1 MNAFYSLIPFV
12 CVAIVAAQEASP
24 SINWNNVTGSSSKT
38 FPTDVGVLG
47 NMQYGK
53 TPFLAQYDKVNSS
66 KPFGYYGI
74 EMRTLPLNHEKDN
87 ADSDDIFRNLGQ
99 TSPYRPADD
108 LFPET
113 REYANVPSQCKVKAV
128 NLLMR
133 HGARYPA
140 SGGGASSVSSLGDK
154 VYNASKAGKLEA
166 SGDLAFLNH
175 WNYSL
180 GAEVLTHQG
189 AQELFDE
196 GVKHYYEYAALLENL
211 TDHKPVIR
219 TTSQSRMLDS
229 ARYWT
234 LGFFGWDA
242 PKKMNLEVIT
252 EIKGQNNTLAPYYDC
267 KNQFF
272 FSDKL
277 NPIWRKKYLKN
288 ALSRIQKQVKGVN
301 LTTDDV
307 YNMQSLC
314 AYETNALG
322 YSHFCSLFTK
332 EEWENFE
339 YDVDLQFQMNS
350 GFMNPGGKALGMGY
364 ATELLDRLSKQKFT
378 GPQTEQNSTLDKNST
393 YFPLDQ
399 KLYADFT
406 HDASIQMILTALNFT
421 QIADY
426 LPLTNPDPKRRYRTS
441 RVTPFAARLA
451 FEVLNCHGDDLKG
464 DYLRV
469 KMNEAVVPLDQDQG
483 CEKRRDGLCKL
494 DDFIHYQNK
503 TAYKASHYDLFCQGK
518 NGTDFVVTGPVKNG
532 ALTKEQIE
540 AGKKNSTSSHN

>member
-229 ARYWT
+229 ARYWA

-242 PKKMNLEVIT
+242 PQKTNLEVLT
-252 EIKGQNNTLAPYYDC
+252 EVSDQNNTLAPYDYC
-267 KNQFF
+267 TN
-272 FSDKL
+272 SGNSSYALGDKL
-277 NPIWRKKYLKN
+277 SSEWQKVYLKD
-288 ALSRIQKQVKGVN
+288 AIQRLQKDLKGVK
-301 LTTDDV
+301 LDEKLL
-307 YNMQSLC
+307 YGMMSIC
-314 AYETNALG
+314 AYETVVMG
-322 YSHFCSLFTK
+322 YSDFCKLFTK
-332 EEWENFE
+332 EEFEHYE
-339 YDVDLQFQMNS
+339 YDIDLQFMGNY
-350 GFMNPGGKALGMGY
+350 GFMNPTGRAQGIGY
-364 ATELLDRLSKQKFT
+364 VVELLDRMNKTKFDGPVT
-378 GPQTEQNSTLDKNST
+378 GQNTTLDKNST
-393 YFPLDQ
+393 YFPVDQ

-406 HDASIQMILTALNFT
+406 HDDVITSVLTALNYT
-421 QIADY
+421 QIADF
-426 LPLTNPDPKRRYRTS
+426 LPTTKPDSNRRYRSS
-441 RVTPFAARLA
+441 RVTPFAARLV
-451 FEVLNCHGDDLKG
+451 FEVLDCDSDDLKG
-464 DYLRV
+464 KYLRT
-469 KMNEAVVPLDQDQG
+469 KINEAVVPMDQDQG
-483 CEKRRDGLCKL
+483 CEKRHDGLCKF
-494 DDFIHYQNK
+494 DDFFSHQK
-503 TAYKASHYDLFCQGK
+503 KHAYKDSKYNKVCFGK
-518 NGTDFVVTGPVKNG
+518 NGTDFTVTGPVRNG
-532 ALTKEQIE
+532 TI
-540 AGKKNSTSSHN
+540 